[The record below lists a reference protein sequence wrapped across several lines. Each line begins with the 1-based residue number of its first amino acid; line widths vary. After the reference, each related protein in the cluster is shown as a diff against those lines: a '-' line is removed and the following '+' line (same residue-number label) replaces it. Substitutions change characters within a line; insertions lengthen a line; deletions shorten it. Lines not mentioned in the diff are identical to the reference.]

1 MENILE
7 ETKNIM
13 RRYNIKP
20 NKSLGQN
27 FLINSEVVENI
38 VQSSDI
44 TKDDMVIE
52 IGPGL
57 GVLTKYLLE
66 KAKKVVCIE
75 LDTKMVKIL
84 QDRFSEY
91 DNIEIINTDVL
102 KINLNEIIEKNKG
115 EIRKVKVVANLPYYI
130 TTPIIMKLIE
140 DRLDIESITVM
151 IQKEVADR
159 LIEIPGGKNTGA
171 ITYTVYYYCTSKKIM
186 EVPNTSFIP
195 EPEVTSEIIK
205 MDLRYKPVVDV
216 ENGTTKKVK
225 ISTLLT
231 ALVEKNAGAH
241 NSIYRG
247 KDITDLFYDGTLS
260 KQIAAGTFDDIFV
273 GDYIIGKTSGRKYL
287 VADINYRLH
296 MGDTECTK
304 LHVLMIP
311 ERIMG
316 TAQMNASNITDGA
329 YIGSAMYKTNL
340 AQFKTVI
347 KNDFET
353 SHILKHRNLLQNAVS
368 NGCETGGTWY
378 DSDIELMN
386 EIMVYG
392 CQIFKNATNGST
404 FPNNYQIDNSQLSL
418 FRLRHDSIVAR
429 NDAGDRYWYWLRD
442 VVSSTSFASV
452 SYRGYSGYS
461 SASNVGG
468 VRPAFLIV

>member
-216 ENGTTKKVK
+216 ENPQIMFRIIKSAFMQRRK
-225 ISTLLT
+225 TLLN
-231 ALVEKNAGAH
+231 ALTNANVFINKEQGI
-241 NSIYRG
+241 N
-247 KDITDLFYDGTLS
+247 TL
-260 KQIAAGTFDDIFV
+260 KELNLKENVRAEELTIQDF
-273 GDYIIGKTSGRKYL
+273 
-287 VADINYRLH
+287 
-296 MGDTECTK
+296 
-304 LHVLMIP
+304 
-311 ERIMG
+311 
-316 TAQMNASNITDGA
+316 SNITKIVFGKLK
-329 YIGSAMYKTNL
+329 G
-340 AQFKTVI
+340 
-347 KNDFET
+347 KN
-353 SHILKHRNLLQNAVS
+353 
-368 NGCETGGTWY
+368 GT
-378 DSDIELMN
+378 D
-386 EIMVYG
+386 
-392 CQIFKNATNGST
+392 
-404 FPNNYQIDNSQLSL
+404 PQLP
-418 FRLRHDSIVAR
+418 F
-429 NDAGDRYWYWLRD
+429 
-442 VVSSTSFASV
+442 
-452 SYRGYSGYS
+452 
-461 SASNVGG
+461 
-468 VRPAFLIV
+468 